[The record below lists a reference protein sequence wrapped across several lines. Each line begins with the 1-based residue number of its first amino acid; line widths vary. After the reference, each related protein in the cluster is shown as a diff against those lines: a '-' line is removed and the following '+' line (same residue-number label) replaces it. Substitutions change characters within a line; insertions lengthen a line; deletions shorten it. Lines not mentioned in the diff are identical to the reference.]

1 MKDFQFKINGNSYKV
16 NIRSVEDGL
25 AEIEVNGTS
34 YQVTLETKVPVSK
47 TPKLVRAKTP
57 QYTGVHQPMTTTKI
71 STILAPLPGTILEIQ
86 VKEGDAVLP
95 EQVMLKMEA
104 MKMENPRTAQPRRYG
119 QVHQGQSRRHRVTGR
134 RADRIRLI

>member
-25 AEIEVNGTS
+25 AEIEVNGTA

-57 QYTGVHQPMTTTKI
+57 QYTGVHRSMTTTKL
-71 STILAPLPGTILEIQ
+71 STVLAPLPGTILEIQ
-86 VKEGDAVLP
+86 VKEGDEVAP
-95 EQVMLKMEA
+95 EQVILKMEA
-104 MKMENPRTAQPRRYG
+104 MKMENRVLAETAGTVKSIKVKPG
-119 QVHQGQSRRHRVTGR
+119 DTVLQGAV
-134 RADRIRLI
+134 LIELG